1 MATEIE
7 RKFLVNK
14 EKWNALTKP
23 QSKIIRQGYLTTDPD
38 KTIRVRIKD
47 ACAYLTIKGK
57 TEGFSRTEIECS
69 IPVKEA
75 EAMLAHFAVSEIDK
89 ERFEIPYGQHLWEV
103 DVFHG
108 KNESLIVAEIELK
121 SETEAFEKPDWAGEE
136 VTYDDR
142 YYNSYLSL
150 QPYLTWTNK

>member
-1 MATEIE
+1 MVTEIE

-14 EKWNALTKP
+14 EKWNALAKP
-23 QSKIIRQGYLTTDPD
+23 QSKTIRQGYLTTDPD

-47 ACAYLTIKGK
+47 AKAYLTIKGK

-75 EAMLAHFAVSEIDK
+75 TEMLAHFAVSEIDK
-89 ERFEIPYGQHLWEV
+89 ERFEILYQQHLWEV

-121 SETEAFEKPDWAGEE
+121 NETDEFEKPDWLGEE
-136 VTYDDR
+136 VTDDER

-150 QPYLTWTNK
+150 RPYSSWIKE